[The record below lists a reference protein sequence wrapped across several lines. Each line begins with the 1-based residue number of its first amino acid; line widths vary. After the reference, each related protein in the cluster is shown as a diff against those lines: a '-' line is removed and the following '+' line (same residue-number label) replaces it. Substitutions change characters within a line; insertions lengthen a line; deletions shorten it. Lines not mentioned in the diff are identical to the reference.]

1 MTRKAMRR
9 ALLAALGAA
18 ALYVLYV
25 VTRTPFPADTTP
37 EGAYL
42 RLAQAITERHV
53 QSAFPYTETET
64 QWASFT
70 IRNARRDALALA
82 DKSYPPAELAKLRE
96 SYGALAKAPDGPDAF
111 ALLMEERGYRARL
124 AKDMSGVDHVET
136 EGERAALHDRLRE
149 DDDHLT
155 GAGGGR
161 DGHLQLPFFAWL
173 LDLLQ
178 PAQLRLDGLDARCG
192 MRGRFHAGTTGE
204 LVAVGGFALGANGSA
219 DGLLALLLG
228 LVHEPRAFV
237 VVLLE
242 GVPCLLLGDGAVV
255 QKGVPATVVE
265 LRGAQGTV
273 DVEDRRDGAGQ
284 ELAVV

>member
-136 EGERAALHDRLRE
+136 EGERATVVTARGTRYPFRRRE
-149 DDDHLT
+149 NGIWGLT
-155 GAGGGR
+155 
-161 DGHLQLPFFAWL
+161 LF
-173 LDLLQ
+173 
-178 PAQLRLDGLDARCG
+178 
-192 MRGRFHAGTTGE
+192 TGE
-204 LVAVGGFALGANGSA
+204 LLREAQRSSRDLERVREAAEDYARA
-219 DGLLALLLG
+219 AP
-228 LVHEPRAFV
+228 PR
-237 VVLLE
+237 
-242 GVPCLLLGDGAVV
+242 
-255 QKGVPATVVE
+255 
-265 LRGAQGTV
+265 
-273 DVEDRRDGAGQ
+273 
-284 ELAVV
+284 